1 MTDLRRR
8 LKDEFVPAGW
18 SPDESLVDVR
28 LAARHGRR
36 RRATRAA
43 CGAAGVALVVAV
55 VLIGATVG
63 LGSTGTMQ
71 KHPAPPASGA
81 SAWPT
86 PAGGVLPFVGASTA
100 PDAAATQ
107 VPTTQ
112 PAPACRT
119 EQIQTAAGRSGVG
132 LGHSGQTI
140 HLRNVSTVPCRLI
153 GTVRVSRSPADGG
166 GVLASESITPLANGP
181 VTVGT
186 GMQADLIEG
195 TLNCPKPPGRLLH
208 AVTLQIG
215 EASWT
220 VAGMSVSLS
229 CGPLMLEELVPP
241 TQPATTPIGI
251 ASLTATGVIPGIA
264 RPGQQLVYTVTLSN
278 HTSSPVRF
286 TRCPTFT
293 EGLVTD
299 LPHTARKY
307 QWTYRLNCG
316 SVHSLAPRTSAS
328 FQMILDVPARTPS
341 GTAKMFWSLDA
352 WPMQVGVGK
361 IIRVQG

>member
-1 MTDLRRR
+1 
-8 LKDEFVPAGW
+8 
-18 SPDESLVDVR
+18 
-28 LAARHGRR
+28 
-36 RRATRAA
+36 
-43 CGAAGVALVVAV
+43 
-55 VLIGATVG
+55 
-63 LGSTGTMQ
+63 
-71 KHPAPPASGA
+71 
-81 SAWPT
+81 
-86 PAGGVLPFVGASTA
+86 
-100 PDAAATQ
+100 
-107 VPTTQ
+107 
-112 PAPACRT
+112 
-119 EQIQTAAGRSGVG
+119 
-132 LGHSGQTI
+132 
-140 HLRNVSTVPCRLI
+140 
-153 GTVRVSRSPADGG
+153 
-166 GVLASESITPLANGP
+166 
-181 VTVGT
+181 
-186 GMQADLIEG
+186 
-195 TLNCPKPPGRLLH
+195 
-208 AVTLQIG
+208 
-215 EASWT
+215 
-220 VAGMSVSLS
+220 MSVSLS